1 MNVVNTPVPGL
12 QWKFRLYSRLSQRT
26 RARSLLDCCVL
37 CCTAAVRLKAE
48 LPKISV
54 GFSRDIAR
62 VQCSCTCLP
71 LSVYSYCSL
80 VDSNSNGEQR
90 EDLTIP
96 ELGLHFD
103 SMIGALDEIGE
114 NNYPT
119 LNLGDD
125 GRVKTALQEKA
136 SAAWMAAAQ
145 RVAFGTLT
153 RTAAEMRTHHSP
165 AVVTPLAVSA
175 GGGMFRDPEDDD
187 RLPCGA
193 DRNGRH
199 WLRIELSSTLL
210 KFRTAL
216 TWQLWKRRP
225 NSVFAQAT

>member
-1 MNVVNTPVPGL
+1 MCQLECPTGIG
-12 QWKFRLYSRLSQRT
+12 
-26 RARSLLDCCVL
+26 D
-37 CCTAAVRLKAE
+37 
-48 LPKISV
+48 
-54 GFSRDIAR
+54 
-62 VQCSCTCLP
+62 
-71 LSVYSYCSL
+71 
-80 VDSNSNGEQR
+80 QR

-103 SMIGALDEIGE
+103 VVISALDEIGN
-114 NNYPT
+114 NNYPA
-119 LNLGDD
+119 LDLGED

-136 SAAWMAAAQ
+136 FVAWLAAAQ

-153 RTAAEMRTHHSP
+153 RLAAEKRIHHSH

-175 GGGMFRDPEDDD
+175 GGGVFPEDDD

-193 DRNGRH
+193 YRNGRH
-199 WLRIELSSTLL
+199 WLRVEVSSTLL

-225 NSVFAQAT
+225 NSVWAQAT